1 MPYCLLAEY
10 AKNVSWLRLSLLG
23 KWGSLTL
30 LVKLYIWL
38 HISFCNDLIPLALW
52 FITRGGGLSIL
63 CQSFIF
69 CSQKWV
75 LKTFPLP
82 DYLRSEDGVVWLWHL
97 LVHFYTWLSISSS
110 YASIPFVLGLIMSD
124 GGLSTLCHSYWVF
137 FQHRVVKSFPGP
149 GYLPSEGHVAWLWY
163 LLVTLYIS
171 LTISSCY
178 SSVPLASRLIKRDDS
193 FSTLFQ
199 CCWFAGRQ
207 RVLKTFPGYPGSKNE
222 VVCLT
227 MTFKG
232 KYLNMVLLFILL
244 QLTLFGLRVDRV
256 GWWLEHSLS

>member
-1 MPYCLLAEY
+1 M
-10 AKNVSWLRLSLLG
+10 
-23 KWGSLTL
+23 
-30 LVKLYIWL
+30 VKHFILQR
-38 HISFCNDLIPLALW
+38 FNTFGLW

-63 CQSFIF
+63 CQSFRF
-69 CSQKWV
+69 CSQKRV
-75 LKTFPLP
+75 LKMFPRP
-82 DYLRSEDGVVWLWHL
+82 GYLRYEDGVVWLWHL
-97 LVHFYTWLSISSS
+97 LVHLYTWLSISSS
-110 YASIPFVLGLIMSD
+110 YGSIPFVLGLIMSD
-124 GGLSTLCHSYWVF
+124 DGLSTLCHSYRGF

-149 GYLPSEGHVAWLWY
+149 GYLPSGGHAAWLWY

-178 SSVPLASRLIKRDDS
+178 SSIPLASRLIKTDYS

-199 CCWFAGRQ
+199 CCWFAGWQ
-207 RVLKTFPGYPGSKNE
+207 RVLKTFPGTRYPDSKNE

-232 KYLNMVLLFILL
+232 KFLNMVLLFILQ
-244 QLTLFGLRVDRV
+244 QLTLFGLRVDRL